1 MKSNEIKSLRIVCLI
16 LIGLVFYLG
25 ISLYFENSRYESL
38 EETTQIEIK
47 KLKDQKSELEIA
59 AEEYYLR
66 LEELDMEV
74 KYWGILYEEMKAKY
88 PKQAKE
94 LEKNIIL

>member
-16 LIGLVFYLG
+16 LFGLVFYLG
-25 ISLYFENSRYESL
+25 TSLYFENSRYESL

-47 KLKDQKSELEIA
+47 KLKDRKSELEIESEA
-59 AEEYYLR
+59 YYLR

-74 KYWGILYEEMKAKY
+74 KYWGILYEQMKSKY

-94 LEKNIIL
+94 FEKNIIL